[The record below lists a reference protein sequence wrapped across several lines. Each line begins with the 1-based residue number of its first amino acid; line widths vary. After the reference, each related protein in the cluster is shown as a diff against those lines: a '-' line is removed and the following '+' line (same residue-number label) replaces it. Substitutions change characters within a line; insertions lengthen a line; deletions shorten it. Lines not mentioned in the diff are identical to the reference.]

1 MRNAPPSSKPAVPLT
16 EATVAHG
23 GRVLARFVGPIASV
37 FSRRAAQQAQDERG
51 YFELLAGH
59 LTDAS
64 ERNRFLREVRKRPG

>member
-1 MRNAPPSSKPAVPLT
+1 MRGAPPPAKPVVPLT

-23 GRVLARFVGPIASV
+23 GRVLARFVGPIATV

-59 LTDAS
+59 LSDAS